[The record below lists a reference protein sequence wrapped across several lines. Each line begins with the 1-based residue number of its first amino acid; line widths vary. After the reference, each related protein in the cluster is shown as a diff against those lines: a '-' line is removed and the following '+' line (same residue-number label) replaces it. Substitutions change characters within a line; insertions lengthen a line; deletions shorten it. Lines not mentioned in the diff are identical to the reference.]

1 MPEKVEQDLEKLC
14 NLAQELGVSHAKA
27 IDAKYVT
34 ADERVRL
41 KCQVPRCDDYGLNL
55 MCPPNVM
62 PVADFIKIL
71 SRYKFAVLLQLN
83 CPIRQDMLKMI
94 ESEQGYLTDLYQNKA
109 FLASYHKTFTPAKK
123 KLQEIVHRVESAAY
137 SMGHTFATGFIAGSC
152 RLCAECVAIGSNE
165 PCRQPFKARPSME
178 AMGIDV
184 VQTAANAGLPFEA
197 PPNETVVFNGLILI
211 E

>member
-1 MPEKVEQDLEKLC
+1 MPEKVVQDLEKLC

-41 KCQVPRCDDYGLNL
+41 KCQVPRCDDYGSNL

-71 SRYKFAVLLQLN
+71 SRYRFAVLLQLN

-94 ESEQGYLTDLYQNKA
+94 ESEQGCLTDLYQNKA
-109 FLASYHKTFTPAKK
+109 FLASYNKSFTPAKK
-123 KLQEIVHRVESAAY
+123 KLHEIVHRIESAAY
-137 SMGHTFATGFIAGSC
+137 SMGHTFAAGFIAGSC
-152 RLCAECVAIGSNE
+152 RLCSECVAADSNE
-165 PCRQPFKARPSME
+165 PCRHPFKARPSME

-184 VQTAANAGLPFEA
+184 VQTAANAELPFKA